1 MQGPFRIAWS
11 RLCLGAALSGLV
23 GACMTPSFDE
33 VAGDRDH
40 EKNEAIV
47 ADVVDLVKC
56 ELGNAF
62 RDKVPEDKFRWMA
75 DWTVKSELTL
85 QVSNSGGVAPSIGLT
100 KLNGPGAFPIFSA
113 VAGGSLSGQAQRVE
127 TISFT
132 LALSELEGEVSSS
145 RCENL
150 KEENEEAHGREL
162 RSGLKLRKWVEAALS
177 PVDKGILKA
186 SFRPQPTLKL
196 KAPTLPATKMARG
209 QRKPS
214 TVPPAKYAYE
224 GFKEELEE
232 VGRLAEVIERDAG
245 QVLSDR
251 CKLDEAMVLTERNIE
266 IARARL
272 RGVRAL
278 YPDEMLT
285 DAGQKEIDEVE
296 RELKLLTRVKAEK
309 KMRCENLPN
318 FAVAARTDAAEFKD
332 QMDHNQYLAFKKKDY
347 LGQINAESMY
357 LGQANSFLK
366 GSSEQLAGARLQ
378 FEPPIDSLSHHVQFV
393 LTKGLS
399 ASIGWG
405 LVAIGGAGPNGNLA
419 SFSRARTHTLV
430 MTIGPPGPRGIDEK
444 NRLLTTSAVRG
455 TAAIAGQ

>member
-1 MQGPFRIAWS
+1 MGVE
-11 RLCLGAALSGLV
+11 RL
-23 GACMTPSFDE
+23 
-33 VAGDRDH
+33 DR
-40 EKNEAIV
+40 
-47 ADVVDLVKC
+47 
-56 ELGNAF
+56 
-62 RDKVPEDKFRWMA
+62 
-75 DWTVKSELTL
+75 
-85 QVSNSGGVAPSIGLT
+85 
-100 KLNGPGAFPIFSA
+100 
-113 VAGGSLSGQAQRVE
+113 
-127 TISFT
+127 
-132 LALSELEGEVSSS
+132 
-145 RCENL
+145 
-150 KEENEEAHGREL
+150 
-162 RSGLKLRKWVEAALS
+162 
-177 PVDKGILKA
+177 
-186 SFRPQPTLKL
+186 
-196 KAPTLPATKMARG
+196 
-209 QRKPS
+209 
-214 TVPPAKYAYE
+214 
-224 GFKEELEE
+224 
-232 VGRLAEVIERDAG
+232 
-245 QVLSDR
+245 
-251 CKLDEAMVLTERNIE
+251 
-266 IARARL
+266 RARL